1 GINGGFERFG
11 PLVNNLSIA
20 RPRRNPQP
28 LALAHSACRPAIRT
42 ESLGLSLPP
51 GTFDSWKMPPHRG
64 AISSDHVR
72 VEGLRRY
79 QSSVLFRR
87 IAPAGAGSSVS
98 ERMRRMS
105 DSIFA
110 ITSRASSLSAGA
122 SFVRTRMSIEL

>member
-1 GINGGFERFG
+1 MPIGRSGTRRLRARSSRYACATAGINGGFERLE

-42 ESLGLSLPP
+42 ESFGLSLPP

-72 VEGLRRY
+72 VEGLR
-79 QSSVLFRR
+79 
-87 IAPAGAGSSVS
+87 
-98 ERMRRMS
+98 
-105 DSIFA
+105 
-110 ITSRASSLSAGA
+110 
-122 SFVRTRMSIEL
+122 